1 MTVVVAKPLQKESL
15 DSITRILA
23 GELLTAMGCT
33 EPIAIAYC
41 GALAARA
48 LGKPAE
54 GLSVRCSGNIIKNA
68 KSVVVP
74 NTLGL
79 KGIQASAIA
88 GVYYGDAEKGLEVL
102 SAITP
107 GQAGDIARKARR
119 LQVPVSLLHSKHLLH
134 IVVACSANGD
144 WAEAEICGNHTHI
157 AAIRRNGQTLY
168 KGVEFSEQG
177 SSQAEALTVR
187 KILCYARQVSLEDIK
202 PILIGQ
208 IKNNIAIAKEGLSG
222 SWGAEIGKTVLAARG
237 DSPRAKLV
245 AWTAAGS
252 DARMN
257 GCAMPV
263 TINSGSGNQGLTASI
278 PVIIRAEQLLA
289 GEEIL
294 LRALAVSNL
303 IAIHQKEGIGRLS
316 AYCGAVT
323 AAIGSAAGIAFLE
336 GADDGQIDQVISNG
350 LMIASGMLCDGA
362 KSSCAA
368 KIVTSLD
375 SALLAYDMTKS
386 GRRFQ
391 PGEGLAKPGVER
403 TISAVAR
410 VAREGMRE
418 TDVQVLNAML
428 ENTEEE
434 LEADNRF

>member
-1 MTVVVAKPLQKESL
+1 MTIAVARKMQKGSL
-15 DSITRILA
+15 DSITRVLEQ
-23 GELLTAMGCT
+23 ELLTAIGCT
-33 EPIAIAYC
+33 EPVAIAYC

-48 LGKPAE
+48 LGKRPQSI
-54 GLSVRCSGNIIKNA
+54 SVRCSGNIIKNA

-79 KGIQASAIA
+79 KGIEASAISGA
-88 GVYYGDAEKGLEVL
+88 LYGDPEKGLEVL
-102 SAITP
+102 SSITP
-107 GQAGDIARKARR
+107 EQAGDIAEKIGR
-119 LQVPVSLLHSKHLLH
+119 LSVPVSLLHTKHLLH
-134 IVVACSANGD
+134 IIVACHAGED
-144 WAEAEICGNHTHI
+144 TAEAEICGSHTHI
-157 AAIRRNGQTLY
+157 AAIRLNGVTQY
-168 KGVEFSEQG
+168 AGGEFSQQVPGHEEKL
-177 SSQAEALTVR
+177 SVI
-187 KILCYARQVSLEDIK
+187 KILTYAKQVPLEEIR

-208 IKNNIAIAKEGLSG
+208 IKNNIAIAREGLSG
-222 SWGAEIGKTVLAARG
+222 NWGAEIGKTILAARG
-237 DSPRAKLV
+237 NSARAKLV

-263 TINSGSGNQGLTASI
+263 TINSGSGNQGLAASV
-278 PVIIRAEQLLA
+278 PVIIRAEQLKA
-289 GEEIL
+289 GEEAL

-303 IAIHQKEGIGRLS
+303 IAIHQKRGIGRLS

-323 AAIGSAAGIAFLE
+323 AAIGSAAGIAYLE
-336 GADDGQIDQVISNG
+336 GAGDEQIEQVISNG

-375 SALLAYDMTKS
+375 SALLAYDMSKS
-386 GRRFQ
+386 GREFQ
-391 PGEGLAKPGVER
+391 PGEGLAKPGVEG

-410 VAREGMRE
+410 VAREGMKE
-418 TDVQVLNAML
+418 TDIQILHVML
-428 ENTEEE
+428 DNPNNE